1 MNLLREY
8 LLSKKTVAFGV
19 NASDWKEAIR
29 RGTDLLVKT
38 GSIEPRYYD
47 EIVKSTEKLG
57 PYYILAPGI
66 AMPHARPEG
75 GVIENGFSLVTLI
88 EPVAFGDE
96 DNDPIDILLT
106 MAAKDTETQNKE
118 AIVQI
123 VTFFDSEGIVEKL
136 RRAHTPDDL
145 ENIFKDIEES

>member
-1 MNLLREY
+1 
-8 LLSKKTVAFGV
+8 LLSKHTVSFRAE
-19 NASDWKEAIR
+19 ASDWKEAVKI
-29 RGTDLLVKT
+29 GTDLLVKT

-47 EIVKSTEKLG
+47 EIVQSTERLG

-75 GVIENGFSLVTLI
+75 GVIENGFSLVTLKK
-88 EPVAFGDE
+88 PVVFGDE

-123 VTFFDSEGIVEKL
+123 VTFFDSEGIVDKL
-136 RRAHTPDDL
+136 RSAVIPDDL
-145 ENIFKDIEES
+145 EKIFKGIEEENRG